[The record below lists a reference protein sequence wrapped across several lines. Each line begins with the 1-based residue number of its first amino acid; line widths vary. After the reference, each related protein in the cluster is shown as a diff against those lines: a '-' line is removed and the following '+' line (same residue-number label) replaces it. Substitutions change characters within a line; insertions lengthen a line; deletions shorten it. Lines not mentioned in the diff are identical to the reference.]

1 MVSVSG
7 VTEDQPDIYI
17 DYRFAFHIR
26 YIYVKTCPITLSI
39 TSIQASDWTKIFD
52 VFWFSDLL
60 EVKEGG
66 LITEG
71 ADKIDLINN
80 NYAEENRFIS
90 LYIV

>member
-26 YIYVKTCPITLSI
+26 YIYVKACPITLSI

-66 LITEG
+66 LITEW

-80 NYAEENRFIS
+80 NYAEENQFIS